1 MNYDLC
7 DALNRKLVK
16 YHQFYDGNWTGKS
29 NLKNPAEFD
38 QALGSIDSELFL
50 EYEVSINEANILPNI
65 YCHFHAIQQL
75 QDHHCNVNYY
85 INNIFHRVYFHFYAI

>member
-29 NLKNPAEFD
+29 NLKNPAEFAGLAFN
-38 QALGSIDSELFL
+38 QSKAVKEMINSQIKGVISKVELTDL
-50 EYEVSINEANILPNI
+50 
-65 YCHFHAIQQL
+65 
-75 QDHHCNVNYY
+75 
-85 INNIFHRVYFHFYAI
+85 R

>member
-50 EYEVSINEANILPNI
+50 EYQVNLNEENISQSSSSNFFLK
-65 YCHFHAIQQL
+65 FIQL
-75 QDHHCNVNYY
+75 FNCT
-85 INNIFHRVYFHFYAI
+85 IFILFC